1 MVFRFFNF
9 SWLIVLSLLFASP
22 SYANQYNWPDFTK
35 LVKENGTAVVNIST
49 KKSLAPKRML
59 PEELSGGTESE
70 EIFGEIFKRFFDH
83 RGNSPFDFDNNSRG
97 SGFILSSDGYVVTNH
112 HVVNG
117 ADEIKVKLPDRREYM
132 ATLIGSDVRT
142 DVALL
147 KIEAEDL
154 PTLRIGNSR
163 NIQVGEWVLA
173 IGSPFGFDHSAT
185 KGIVSATERSLP
197 NDTYVPFIQTDVAI
211 NPGNSGGPLFN
222 LKGEVIGINSQIY
235 SRSGGFMGVSFAIPV
250 NVAMDVV
257 NQLKKNGKVS
267 RGWLGVYIQDV
278 DQELA
283 KSFAMS
289 TPDGALVAKV
299 VEKGPSEGVL
309 HIGDVILEFNGRKVH
324 SSTTLPSMVGM
335 TAAHEQ
341 VKVRILRDGK
351 ERLLD
356 MKIGE
361 LPTEGEVAVEQP
373 SEKSDSKTLLGMDIG
388 ELDQQAKE
396 ALKLSAGV
404 VVERVQDDPAL
415 KAGFQAGDVIG
426 LFDGKTIDSV
436 AALEDAVESTPK
448 DKTVAVLIHRSG
460 SARFIAL
467 QPN

>member
-1 MVFRFFNF
+1 MVFRFFNL
-9 SWLIVLSLLFASP
+9 SWLMAITLLLATAAQ
-22 SYANQYNWPDFTK
+22 ANQYNWPDFTK
-35 LVKENGTAVVNIST
+35 LVKDNGAAVVNIST

-59 PEELSGGTESE
+59 SEELPDSESE

-83 RGNSPFDFDNNSRG
+83 RGTNPFDFDNNSRG
-97 SGFILSSDGYVVTNH
+97 SGFILSADGYVVTNH

-117 ADEIKVKLPDRREYM
+117 ADEIKVKLPDRREFM

-147 KIEAEDL
+147 KIEAENL
-154 PTLRIGNSR
+154 PTLSIGNSQ

-250 NVAMDVV
+250 NVAMDVI
-257 NQLKKNGKVS
+257 NQLKKSGKVS

-283 KSFAMS
+283 KSFDMS

-299 VEKGPSEGVL
+299 VEKGPSDGVL
-309 HIGDVILEFNGRKVH
+309 HIGDIILAFNDRQVH

-335 TAAHEQ
+335 TAANET
-341 VKVRILRDGK
+341 VKVRILREGK
-351 ERLLD
+351 ELTID

-361 LPTEGEVAVEQP
+361 LPSESEAAPEQVK
-373 SEKSDSKTLLGMDIG
+373 EKPVSKNILGMDIG

-404 VVERVQDDPAL
+404 IIERVQDDPAL

-448 DKTVAVLIHRSG
+448 DKTVAVLIHRNG

-467 QPN
+467 QAN